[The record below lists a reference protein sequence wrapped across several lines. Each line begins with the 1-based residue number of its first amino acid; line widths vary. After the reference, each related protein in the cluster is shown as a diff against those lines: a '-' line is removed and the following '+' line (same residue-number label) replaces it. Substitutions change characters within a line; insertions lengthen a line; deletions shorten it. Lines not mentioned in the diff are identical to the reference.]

1 VKRTK
6 LLAALAVG
14 VLLMTSGCGVS
25 DSIKSITLTTSGNAV
40 GGTYNLAGVD
50 GTLQLTVTANYHSG
64 KTEVVT
70 NDSTWS
76 VTPLCCLQDQ
86 VSPLPPFG
94 PGNATISPTGLM
106 TIIQDV
112 CSWQDA
118 MNTTVTPNVRWNP
131 PVWELTGY
139 YQVTATYRNFSSQP
153 VGIGVGS
160 ATSVTSPVGGCGP
173 A

>member
-25 DSIKSITLTTSGNAV
+25 DSIKSITLTTSGNSV

-50 GTLQLTVTANYHSG
+50 GTLQLTVTANYNSG

-70 NDSTWS
+70 NASTWG
-76 VTPLCCLQDQ
+76 VTTVGGDQ
-86 VSPLPPFG
+86 SGFALPPFG
-94 PGNATISPTGLM
+94 PGNVTISPTGLM
-106 TIIQDV
+106 TTIEDV
-112 CSWQDA
+112 CTWQDA

-139 YQVTATYRNFSSQP
+139 YQVTATYRNFTSQP